1 MKVPTAFPCP
11 QSAEEVQSG
20 QKNNWTGKDDS
31 FRDTFHNEFLKE
43 SVNNDNQDRR

>member
-20 QKNNWTGKDDS
+20 QKTNGPGRMVP
-31 FRDTFHNEFLKE
+31 FRDALHNEFLKE